1 MWARLGY
8 LVVFADDSG
17 AVTSPALHPCSPSTW
32 GSGVWHLVMLKAS
45 DLSLVPERQSRGLE
59 QGGPA

>member
-1 MWARLGY
+1 VWARLGY

-45 DLSLVPERQSRGLE
+45 DLSLVPER
-59 QGGPA
+59 